1 MPRLYLTR
9 SDVASSPQGLALA
22 PYLKLL
28 GTDTINSLIARA
40 SQLCD
45 DYCQKR
51 LIAPSL
57 PTTISGVLPIAV
69 GSTVIPLT
77 SVTQI
82 DNLAEQAAVIGT
94 GSSQETILINPGGV
108 NVTSWLDPIPGTIT
122 LASPTTIPHNPGDSV
137 SFVYKEVNEMG
148 SSSSDDPYTEAIET
162 QAAQLA
168 FAHMP
173 HMHGNVARTILLNHY
188 PIQSVILV
196 EHAYSFTNQY
206 NPLDMT
212 AYILDPTIGK
222 VRFNVGTILIT
233 QGMVRT
239 TYTGG
244 YANPSD
250 AIKSAALSY
259 FMWLMEGVQNPFKA
273 RQHTRGKQSY
283 NFGSQPDH
291 PLVQEAQSMLSRYK
305 RRV

>member
-28 GTDTINSLIARA
+28 GNDAQNKLLARA
-40 SQLCD
+40 SQMCD
-45 DYCQKR
+45 AWCERR
-51 LIAPSL
+51 LVLPSS
-57 PTTISGVLPIAV
+57 TTISGVLTLPV

-77 SVTQI
+77 STVGL

-94 GSSQETILINPGGV
+94 GSSQETLLINPGGV
-108 NVTSWLDPIPGTIT
+108 NITSWLDPIPGTIT
-122 LASPTTIPHNPGDSV
+122 LASPTTIAHNPGDSV
-137 SFVYKEVNEMG
+137 SFVYKEVNEAG
-148 SSSSDDPYTEAIET
+148 SSNSDDPYTEAIET

-173 HMHGNVARTILLNHY
+173 HMHGNITRTIFLDNA
-188 PIQSVILV
+188 PIQTVSMV

-206 NPLDMT
+206 NPLDIT
-212 AYILDPTIGK
+212 AFIVEPVLGEL
-222 VRFNVGTILIT
+222 RFNVGTIIIS
-233 QGMVRT
+233 QGYLRT

-244 YANPSD
+244 FTNPPD
-250 AIKSAALSY
+250 DVQAAALSY

-283 NFGSQPDH
+283 NFGTQPDH
-291 PLVQEAQSMLSRYK
+291 PLVQEAQAMLSRYK